1 MKTIKVK
8 QQRHGTPEK
17 THLNRVRGETT
28 KRKRMEA
35 FQDACDAWEAVPS
48 KVQEWREFNHDVYD
62 ELSACD
68 DGKAEYYIGRP
79 TCEGSDDE
87 QEDAGDSDF

>member
-1 MKTIKVK
+1 
-8 QQRHGTPEK
+8 
-17 THLNRVRGETT
+17 
-28 KRKRMEA
+28 MEA

-48 KVQEWREFNHDVYD
+48 KVQEWRDFNHDVYD

-68 DGKAEYYIGRP
+68 DGKAECYIGTP
-79 TCEGSDDE
+79 EGSDDE